1 MQRFW
6 KQRSP
11 DFSIFTRSEGHTKK
25 PALIKPKKPTRKIEK
40 KPVNL
45 LSELEIVSDLLVLL
59 QGGCKNKI
67 TFKEGK
73 FTIDGCILAPHVHA
87 VQQIRKIV
95 TWLDLIDTT
104 VADMKGVVG
113 QVIGTNSNL
122 PAVSLIHLNFKISNK
137 I

>member
-1 MQRFW
+1 MT
-6 KQRSP
+6 
-11 DFSIFTRSEGHTKK
+11 FT
-25 PALIKPKKPTRKIEK
+25 
-40 KPVNL
+40 
-45 LSELEIVSDLLVLL
+45 
-59 QGGCKNKI
+59 
-67 TFKEGK
+67 EGK
-73 FTIDGCILAPHVHA
+73 FTIDGYILAPHVHA